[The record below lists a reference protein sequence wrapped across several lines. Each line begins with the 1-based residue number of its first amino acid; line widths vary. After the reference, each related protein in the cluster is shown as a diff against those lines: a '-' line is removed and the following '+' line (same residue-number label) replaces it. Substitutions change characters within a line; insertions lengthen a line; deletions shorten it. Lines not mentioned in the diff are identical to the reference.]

1 MLEKLYSATFQWYLP
16 R

>member
-1 MLEKLYSATFQWYLP
+1 MLEKLYSATSPWTLP